1 MEDKVHKELI
11 KNFPKSA
18 VKQAP
23 EVSLEVMCLITCT
36 LND

>member
-1 MEDKVHKELI
+1 MEDKAHKELI
-11 KNFPKSA
+11 KNFSKSA

-23 EVSLEVMCLITCT
+23 KGKFKLCVITCT